1 MLKHLYKLTLLAILL
16 MPVSLKAQDDIAL
29 DTYGPEQ
36 ADTVEIL
43 STKMGR
49 LIKNT
54 IILPSQYF
62 EDESS
67 NVLYP
72 VIYLLNGHGGGYSS
86 WGLIR
91 PDLDYIASELG
102 AIIVCP
108 DGENSWYWDSPINPS
123 SQFETYVSTELVG
136 YIDDNYRTIRDPRM
150 RAITGYSMGGHG
162 SLWLAMRHPDT
173 FGICCS
179 MSGGVNIIPFPE
191 NWNMKDAIGEYETN
205 KDAWRSHTVISLVK
219 EDMCPAGLKI
229 MFDCGTEDFFLD
241 VNRELHEIMLEK
253 KIPHDYVE
261 RPGAHNADYWNN
273 ALDYHLLFIQK
284 AFDEIEN
291 TAE

>member
-1 MLKHLYKLTLLAILL
+1 
-16 MPVSLKAQDDIAL
+16 
-29 DTYGPEQ
+29 
-36 ADTVEIL
+36 
-43 STKMGR
+43 
-49 LIKNT
+49 
-54 IILPSQYF
+54 
-62 EDESS
+62 
-67 NVLYP
+67 
-72 VIYLLNGHGGGYSS
+72 
-86 WGLIR
+86 
-91 PDLDYIASELG
+91 
-102 AIIVCP
+102 
-108 DGENSWYWDSPINPS
+108 
-123 SQFETYVSTELVG
+123 
-136 YIDDNYRTIRDPRM
+136 M

-241 VNRELHEIMLEK
+241 VNRELHETMLEK

>member
-29 DTYGPEQ
+29 DAYGPEQ

-241 VNRELHEIMLEK
+241 VNRELHETMLEK

-261 RPGAHNADYWNN
+261 RPGAHDADYWNN